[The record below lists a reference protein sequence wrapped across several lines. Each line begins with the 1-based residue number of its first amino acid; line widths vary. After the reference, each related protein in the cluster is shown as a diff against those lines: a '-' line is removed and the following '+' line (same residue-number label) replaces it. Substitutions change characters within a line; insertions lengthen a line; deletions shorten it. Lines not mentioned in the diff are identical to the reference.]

1 MSSMAGRKR
10 SHKDWKP
17 LFSFET
23 RQASPIST
31 MRTAPART
39 VCFGCRTWES
49 SSDTPN
55 SVRQTSKVETKT
67 MGRSKLLQLRFSI
80 TSTTAD
86 QSRMQRIQALSMGA
100 VSS

>member
-1 MSSMAGRKR
+1 MAGSRK
-10 SHKDWKP
+10 SHRVWKP
-17 LFSFET
+17 SFSFET
-23 RQASPIST
+23 KQHRLIRT

-39 VCFGCRTWES
+39 VRFGCRTWES

-55 SVRQTSKVETKT
+55 SVRQMNKVETKT

-86 QSRMQRIQALSMGA
+86 QSRMQRIQALLMGA